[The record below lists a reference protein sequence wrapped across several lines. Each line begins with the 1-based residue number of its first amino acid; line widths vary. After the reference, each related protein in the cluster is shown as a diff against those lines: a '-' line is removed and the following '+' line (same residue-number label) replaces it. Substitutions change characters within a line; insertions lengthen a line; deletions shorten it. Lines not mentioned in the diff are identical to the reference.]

1 MILAPFMLR
10 RVKKDVENELSEK
23 IEIKVI
29 CHMSSR
35 QRLFYQA
42 VKNQIM
48 FEDLLQST
56 TSNSEKSTSLLMNLV
71 MQFRKVESRF
81 CVFFFQSSCNL
92 PDKAVIMYGSPEG
105 TSIFRP
111 IKPPWLSKKTKIF
124 LSILSQKR
132 FLKTILQTNDFLHN

>member
-71 MQFRKVESRF
+71 MQFRKV
-81 CVFFFQSSCNL
+81 
-92 PDKAVIMYGSPEG
+92 
-105 TSIFRP
+105 
-111 IKPPWLSKKTKIF
+111 
-124 LSILSQKR
+124 
-132 FLKTILQTNDFLHN
+132 